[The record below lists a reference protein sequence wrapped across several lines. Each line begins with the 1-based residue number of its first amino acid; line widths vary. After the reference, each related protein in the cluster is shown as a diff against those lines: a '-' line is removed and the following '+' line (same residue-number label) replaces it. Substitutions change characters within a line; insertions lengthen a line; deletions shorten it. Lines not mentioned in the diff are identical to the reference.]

1 MFKRKRSIQ
10 TTSSPRAQRMCG
22 PIADTNIK
30 FAIEAESQRID
41 PIETSL
47 DNSVLYVLKMLREM
61 YLDNLHI

>member
-1 MFKRKRSIQ
+1 MFNRKRSIQ
-10 TTSSPRAQRMCG
+10 TTSNPHAQRTCG
-22 PIADTNIK
+22 PIPDTSIK

-47 DNSVLYVLKMLREM
+47 ENSVLYILKMLREM